1 VRGRRRPSRLLT
13 HTALWAYAAFAV
25 GPLFIMVGN
34 SLRTTRDMATDPLG
48 VPWPPVF
55 SSYQEAWITASFDR
69 YFLNSIFVTVS
80 SVLVSTVVSLLAAY
94 ALARAR
100 GLFFMVLEAV
110 FMSGLMLPVY
120 LAILPIFFLLDGM
133 GMVSTLTGLIAVYAA
148 LGIPFS
154 TFILAAFFRST
165 PIELEEAARIDG
177 AGSVQIFLRVMLP
190 LVRPAV
196 ATVIVF
202 RFVPVW
208 NDFFYPLIL
217 IRDASKRTI
226 PVGIT
231 SFFGEYQTD
240 YATLFAGLTI
250 ATIPLVAIFLAATK
264 QIVTGLTAG
273 MSK

>member
-1 VRGRRRPSRLLT
+1 MVVYT
-13 HTALWAYAAFAV
+13 VLWAYAAFAI
-25 GPLFIMVGN
+25 GPLLIMLSN
-34 SLRTTRDMATDPLG
+34 SFRTTQDMALEPLG
-48 VPWPPVF
+48 APWPPQVT
-55 SSYQEAWITASFDR
+55 SYHKAWVTASFGT
-69 YFLNSIFVTVS
+69 YFFNSI
-80 SVLVSTVVSLLAAY
+80 LVTVVSVLLSTAVSVLAAY
-94 ALARAR
+94 AFARSR
-100 GLFFMVLEAV
+100 GKLMGAIEAV

-120 LAILPIFFLLDGM
+120 LAILPIFFLLDSM
-133 GMVSTLTGLIAVYAA
+133 HMISSLTGLILVYAA

-177 AGSVQIFLRVMLP
+177 AGTFQTFSRVMLP
-190 LVRPAV
+190 LVKPAV

-217 IRDASKRTI
+217 IRDSSKRTI

-240 YATLFAGLTI
+240 FATLFAGLSI
-250 ATIPLVAIFLAATK
+250 ATIPLVVLFLLATK

>member
-1 VRGRRRPSRLLT
+1 VYVL
-13 HTALWAYAAFAV
+13 LWAYAAFAIA
-25 GPLFIMVGN
+25 PLLVMVLN
-34 SLRTTRDMATDPLG
+34 SLRTTRDMALDPLG
-48 VPWPPVF
+48 LPWPPTGQ
-55 SSYQEAWITASFDR
+55 SYLKAWITASFDT
-69 YFLNSIFVTVS
+69 YFVNSIFVTVT
-80 SVLVSTVVSLLAAY
+80 SVLLSTVVSLLAAY
-94 ALARAR
+94 AFARAKSR
-100 GLFFMVLEAV
+100 FFAALEAI

-120 LAILPIFFLLDGM
+120 LAILPIFFLLDSM
-133 GMVSTLTGLIAVYAA
+133 GLVSSLTGLIAVYAA

-154 TFILAAFFRST
+154 TFILAAFFRSA
-165 PIELEEAARIDG
+165 PVDLEEAARLDG
-177 AGSVQIFLRVMLP
+177 AGPVKIFLYVMLP

-250 ATIPLVAIFLAATK
+250 ATIPLIAIFLVATK